1 MKLPVFIFCSFIW
14 MLSCTTGGNPVSDK
28 AGKNTVESLQT
39 DSVVPTKIKDT
50 VFYLHRNSDSFR
62 IKIVVPEKI
71 KGNLL
76 ILHGW
81 NLPAD
86 ELCSKTSICKA
97 ALDSGYVLI
106 IPDFGKTTYQWQN
119 YPETLKKYLK
129 YPTRQWIQ
137 DTFIT
142 VLQEMD
148 LLNENERNFVYG
160 VSTGGRGAAL
170 LALENP
176 SIFKAAA
183 CLSADFDHSNLG
195 DEPIN
200 NGFYGSQK
208 LFPERRTGRDNIYN
222 RAAEFTN
229 SLFLAHGLNDKVCPA
244 SQTSDFS
251 EKLDE
256 INSNIKVETDL
267 DSNGDHTY
275 AWWDKKTLPILQFFA
290 LF

>member
-1 MKLPVFIFCSFIW
+1 MKRLFFISGLLFLI
-14 MLSCTTGGNPVSDK
+14 LSCTTGGSPVSDK
-28 AGKNTVESLQT
+28 SDKKQESVIKTDTVARSR
-39 DSVVPTKIKDT
+39 IKDT
-50 VFYLHRNSDSFR
+50 VFYIHRNSDSFR
-62 IKIVVPEKI
+62 IKILVPEKI
-71 KGNLL
+71 RGNLL

-86 ELCSKTSICKA
+86 ELCSKTSLCKM

-129 YPTRQWIQ
+129 YPTRHWMQ
-137 DTFIT
+137 DTF
-142 VLQEMD
+142 LMEMQKLN
-148 LLNENERNFVYG
+148 LLNGNERNFVYG

-208 LFPERRTGRDNIYN
+208 LFPERRTGKDNIYN

-229 SLFLAHGLNDKVCPA
+229 ALFLTHGKNDKVCTVT
-244 SQTSDFS
+244 QTSDFS
-251 EKLDE
+251 IKLAQA
-256 INSNIKVETDL
+256 NPNLKVETEL
-267 DSNGDHTY
+267 DTKGDHTY

-290 LF
+290 RF